1 REQWEK
7 DIAHTLTN
15 TEQVVVKLGNQ
26 RSLYDQWTQWD
37 IGIPGT
43 QEVDEA
49 LSSLFNTSNEESRRQ
64 QVQSWNEYEV
74 QLFRFFA
81 QVILDKFHAYLFRQ
95 VVFNVGPRRS
105 DNVPKRCDEWTLV
118 HDASRMFRRVYPD
131 QTDSEFTAF
140 IEDVR
145 HAEAFQLSKLNRLIA
160 FVDQVQEILRVL
172 DVAHSPFNRLLTK
185 VTNMPILNVTEP
197 NNVRQW

>member
-81 QVILDKFHAYLFRQ
+81 QVILDKSYLMWVLGDRTMYQNDAMNGPWSTMRHVCFDACIPTKQTQSLRPLSRT
-95 VVFNVGPRRS
+95 FGTPRRF
-105 DNVPKRCDEWTLV
+105 N
-118 HDASRMFRRVYPD
+118 
-131 QTDSEFTAF
+131 
-140 IEDVR
+140 
-145 HAEAFQLSKLNRLIA
+145 
-160 FVDQVQEILRVL
+160 
-172 DVAHSPFNRLLTK
+172 SPN
-185 VTNMPILNVTEP
+185 
-197 NNVRQW
+197 